1 MCGYKYQISW
11 SVEPADRPSLRRH
24 SPALQQR
31 ERPVQLRVLPAG
43 QVLAGG
49 GEQDIRCDTAA
60 NERRAVQQAVAYG
73 AYAGAAAARHP
84 QKQGRA
90 GRAAGGFPD
99 NGGTMVGS
107 EKGQRILRSGDRT
120 AGSEQHARAVIQRS
134 VAGGAVGIHVFLPAS
149 AMQHIDT
156 PLRRLRS
163 VQTRQLVPGHP
174 HKLAAGGD
182 IDSPAQLGA
191 LAAAVKLPGDEQL
204 RHLPPIPGHA
214 ADVVPQV
221 EHDAVRPRP
230 ADGPGDLHGS
240 IRKRKDGRWEGRY
253 TAGHDP
259 ETGKAIYKNV
269 LGKTQAE
276 VKEKLKQAIE
286 ETQALDITKAGKYTV
301 GEWMEMW
308 FQDYA
313 KIKVRPSSH
322 QTYQGYIHNH
332 IRPNIGDIP
341 LEKLTSLDL
350 QKFYKKLLT
359 EGRVDRVEAKGQP
372 KGLSA
377 KTVRNIHQI
386 LSSALKLAQEQRLI
400 LTNPAEGCA
409 LPRVEHQEMKT
420 LTTVQLASFF
430 REVRDSGVFE
440 LYYLELATGLRRGE
454 LLGLKWE
461 DVDLERG
468 DLRVRRQV
476 SRINGEVV
484 EAPLKTKNAYRT
496 LPLAEDTVSVLKE
509 QRRKVG
515 SSPWVF
521 PSPNGGPISPDS
533 VLHMLH
539 RVLKRAG
546 LPKVRFHDLR
556 HTFATLALQNG
567 VDVKTVSGMLGHFSA
582 GFTLDTYAH
591 ITSVAQRQ
599 AAQTMGN
606 VLAGTIEG

>member
-1 MCGYKYQISW
+1 MAKKR
-11 SVEPADRPSLRRH
+11 AN
-24 SPALQQR
+24 
-31 ERPVQLRVLPAG
+31 
-43 QVLAGG
+43 
-49 GEQDIRCDTAA
+49 GE
-60 NERRAVQQAVAYG
+60 
-73 AYAGAAAARHP
+73 
-84 QKQGRA
+84 
-90 GRAAGGFPD
+90 
-99 NGGTMVGS
+99 
-107 EKGQRILRSGDRT
+107 
-120 AGSEQHARAVIQRS
+120 
-134 VAGGAVGIHVFLPAS
+134 
-149 AMQHIDT
+149 
-156 PLRRLRS
+156 
-163 VQTRQLVPGHP
+163 
-174 HKLAAGGD
+174 
-182 IDSPAQLGA
+182 
-191 LAAAVKLPGDEQL
+191 
-204 RHLPPIPGHA
+204 
-214 ADVVPQV
+214 
-221 EHDAVRPRP
+221 
-230 ADGPGDLHGS
+230 GS

-269 LGKTQAE
+269 LGRSQAE
-276 VKEKLKQAIE
+276 VKEKLKQAIGE
-286 ETQALDITKAGKYTV
+286 AQALDITKAGKYTV
-301 GEWMEMW
+301 GEWMEVW

-341 LEKLTSLDL
+341 LEKLTSLDI

-359 EGRVDRVEAKGQP
+359 QGRVDRVEAKGQP

-430 REVRDSGVFE
+430 REARESGVFE

-461 DVDLERG
+461 DIDLERG

-484 EAPLKTKNAYRT
+484 EAPLKTKNAYRI
-496 LPLAEDTVSVLKE
+496 LPLAEDTVGVLKE
-509 QRRKVG
+509 QRKKVG
-515 SSPWVF
+515 NSPWVF
-521 PSPNGGPISPDS
+521 PSPNGGQISPDS

-591 ITSVAQRQ
+591 ITSAAQRQ
-599 AAQTMGN
+599 AAQTMRS
-606 VLAGTIEG
+606 VLAGTILT

>member
-1 MCGYKYQISW
+1 MAKKR
-11 SVEPADRPSLRRH
+11 AN
-24 SPALQQR
+24 
-31 ERPVQLRVLPAG
+31 
-43 QVLAGG
+43 
-49 GEQDIRCDTAA
+49 GE
-60 NERRAVQQAVAYG
+60 
-73 AYAGAAAARHP
+73 
-84 QKQGRA
+84 
-90 GRAAGGFPD
+90 
-99 NGGTMVGS
+99 
-107 EKGQRILRSGDRT
+107 
-120 AGSEQHARAVIQRS
+120 
-134 VAGGAVGIHVFLPAS
+134 
-149 AMQHIDT
+149 
-156 PLRRLRS
+156 
-163 VQTRQLVPGHP
+163 
-174 HKLAAGGD
+174 
-182 IDSPAQLGA
+182 
-191 LAAAVKLPGDEQL
+191 
-204 RHLPPIPGHA
+204 
-214 ADVVPQV
+214 
-221 EHDAVRPRP
+221 
-230 ADGPGDLHGS
+230 GS

-269 LGKTQAE
+269 LGRSQAE
-276 VKEKLKQAIE
+276 VKEKLKQAIG
-286 ETQALDITKAGKYTV
+286 ETQALDISKAGKYTV
-301 GEWMEMW
+301 GEWMEVW

-359 EGRVDRVEAKGQP
+359 TGRVDRVEAKGQP

-400 LTNPAEGCA
+400 LANPAEGCA

-430 REVRDSGVFE
+430 REARESGVFE

-461 DVDLERG
+461 DIDLERG

-509 QRRKVG
+509 QRKKVG
-515 SSPWVF
+515 NSPWVF

-591 ITSVAQRQ
+591 ITSAAQRQ
-599 AAQTMGN
+599 AAQTMGS
-606 VLAGTIEG
+606 VLSETLQP